1 MTTLTM
7 QTNPM
12 KRSYR
17 NNLWFQLDAAS
28 SALVSFDSKCIV
40 GFDRIGGHPPVPC

>member
-1 MTTLTM
+1 MTTLTA

-17 NNLWFQLDAAS
+17 NYLWTQLDAAS
-28 SALVSFDSKCIV
+28 SSLMSFGSNCIV